1 MGMFDNIIF
10 EDGVE
15 VPLPEEMRV
24 FKDIEYQTK
33 SFDCTMSVYLI
44 GADNSLYLT
53 DCAFEEK
60 SKSKEKKKID
70 YHGIIQFYAYE
81 PTDLIDYSAD
91 FEAKFTDGILQNIKL
106 INFKKIDHES
116 RQQKLKE
123 LQQRQKA
130 QNNKI
135 SLRLSKVLKNYIIYP
150 IFNILGLKNSKIY
163 FCCPEI
169 VFLYKPTDRKTSY
182 GLFFDNIPTGIC
194 LDKTKYLTLFS
205 LKFLGFGFIY
215 QAIEDID
222 WPYE

>member
-44 GADNSLYLT
+44 GKDNSLYLT
-53 DCAFEEK
+53 DFER
-60 SKSKEKKKID
+60 SSKKID
-70 YHGIIQFYAYE
+70 YHGIIEFYSYE
-81 PTDLIDYSAD
+81 PTDLIDYSAE
-91 FEAKFTDGILQNIKL
+91 FKAKFTDGILQNIEL

-123 LQQRQKA
+123 LQQKQRI
-130 QNNKI
+130 QNDKI
-135 SLRLSKVLKNYIIYP
+135 SSRLSKAFKNYITYA
-150 IFNILGLKNSKIY
+150 IFNILGIKNSKIH

-169 VFLYKPTDRKTSY
+169 VFLYKPTDRKISY
-182 GLFFDNIPTGIC
+182 GLFFDKISTGIC
-194 LDKTKYLTLFS
+194 LDKTKYLTSFS

-215 QAIEDID
+215 QLIEDID